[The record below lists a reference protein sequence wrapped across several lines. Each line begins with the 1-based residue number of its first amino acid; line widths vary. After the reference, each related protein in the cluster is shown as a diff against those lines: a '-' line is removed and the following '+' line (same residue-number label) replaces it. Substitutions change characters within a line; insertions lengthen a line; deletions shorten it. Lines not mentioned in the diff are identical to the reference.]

1 MKGRARP
8 PSSPES
14 EESWTV
20 DCPCGVNFD
29 DGEEMVDCDECG
41 VWVHTGCCHILKGHT
56 SYVCD
61 KCKFKKKKESEES
74 EVAQLLVELPSKTPP
89 LEEKVFTLRTELSRE
104 ERAHV
109 QGIPGG
115 DPNFFAGVSPVFSR
129 QLWKHTGYVPK
140 LFQFNYNELPEE
152 KAGACILFGDYAEKS
167 SESPAVECTKSD
179 HQIEEGKSLD
189 TDMQPL
195 GETHADKYYLSKD
208 KYNKRELRKES
219 KHRHRLQQEDGTRS
233 HYHSKR
239 RRDENSKKDFT
250 SKKRTKNLMVEDYHG
265 TPRRAFGEA
274 AIPLKSSR
282 IASRNP
288 KAYAVY
294 NSVEDVDGFTGTAS
308 NNNSK
313 VDELGGYGGP
323 QSLGFNSGEAG
334 LASNSLFPKQVTTKA
349 AHKVAPVLISRSE
362 REGSNGNHR
371 LADNISHQE
380 THFVRREL
388 EGAARNKFVA
398 IKNDTSASG
407 DVSKL
412 KDQFSFGGHTDG
424 KGSLL
429 GYSHSTPADPKEASQ
444 RMRLNVRVSTKDQV
458 EEFTTE
464 EFSPSPVNEKTSQE
478 HLSTPVQLDAS
489 LQLGKHHSS
498 DDVSFASLSQK
509 QSEMVDLAM
518 TIQPICGGHGLSA
531 NASDDDERPLS
542 ARVTNELHAEDSPHV
557 STDQPNDQFLQ
568 DELARAK
575 RQDLALLTPSSPV
588 QQVLPQD
595 ANGASLLAT
604 SVSVGAVG
612 NLHLVVDDSMKASP
626 RSAQTGPSR
635 SADMSSPTLSGP
647 GVDSKQHGFT
657 KVDSV
662 SPPSERTL
670 SVGPAQPVPSSKA
683 CMGLTAISNNRAYT
697 SVVSK
702 SGNTPPNLHVKSNS
716 SSKHR
721 SRTHDIKKLD
731 ATAVML
737 EDPNEMSTSFS
748 SRKDFKELSKSS
760 ESKVAGTGKSLAA
773 RVALHPKTQSS
784 HASAAKHMGQLPSNV
799 DACVQ
804 ANTQEQSLPQSRH
817 PARPIPTSMPHK
829 SEKAGLV
836 AGSKNTTVLLSPS
849 HASTLDLHMQGMECT
864 RPVMNDEELA
874 FLLHQE
880 LNSSPRVARVARV
893 RQSGPG
899 PHPLSAKRPAMA
911 TAPVASTANQK
922 DPHLIF
928 RRKNRDE
935 LHGEVARGADDASK
949 VEVSGGSAKQDV
961 GSMPHSRK
969 DKDKDTTDACK
980 AQMLPSAMTGAE
992 VNRHHSPGSGVA
1004 TERQLHSDSL
1014 GANDA
1019 DDGERRASADSITT
1033 LPGLIEEILNEK
1045 GPNVSYDYICE
1056 EVLPH
1061 WSKLRKH
1068 NGERYAYTSHRQ
1080 AVLDCLRN
1088 RSAWSHLI
1096 DRGPKTNLGRKR
1108 RRLESAVATES
1119 DHAEQLSHFQDGGED
1134 HVPGKASKEAE
1145 IDGSESWPLSDSN
1158 KEADLSLPEEVPKG
1172 KRKARRGR
1180 RLTTQSKGYGARAH
1194 NGKGERVD
1202 ESAQGV
1208 EDDLDHMVSPFSEE
1222 PASSSEDDEI
1232 FVHRGPGRHISRHRG
1247 SSVDSEDDDIDL

>member
-464 EFSPSPVNEKTSQE
+464 EFSPSPVNEKTSQ
-478 HLSTPVQLDAS
+478 
-489 LQLGKHHSS
+489 
-498 DDVSFASLSQK
+498 
-509 QSEMVDLAM
+509 
-518 TIQPICGGHGLSA
+518 
-531 NASDDDERPLS
+531 
-542 ARVTNELHAEDSPHV
+542 
-557 STDQPNDQFLQ
+557 
-568 DELARAK
+568 
-575 RQDLALLTPSSPV
+575 
-588 QQVLPQD
+588 
-595 ANGASLLAT
+595 
-604 SVSVGAVG
+604 
-612 NLHLVVDDSMKASP
+612 
-626 RSAQTGPSR
+626 
-635 SADMSSPTLSGP
+635 
-647 GVDSKQHGFT
+647 
-657 KVDSV
+657 
-662 SPPSERTL
+662 
-670 SVGPAQPVPSSKA
+670 
-683 CMGLTAISNNRAYT
+683 
-697 SVVSK
+697 
-702 SGNTPPNLHVKSNS
+702 
-716 SSKHR
+716 
-721 SRTHDIKKLD
+721 
-731 ATAVML
+731 
-737 EDPNEMSTSFS
+737 
-748 SRKDFKELSKSS
+748 
-760 ESKVAGTGKSLAA
+760 
-773 RVALHPKTQSS
+773 
-784 HASAAKHMGQLPSNV
+784 
-799 DACVQ
+799 
-804 ANTQEQSLPQSRH
+804 
-817 PARPIPTSMPHK
+817 
-829 SEKAGLV
+829 
-836 AGSKNTTVLLSPS
+836 
-849 HASTLDLHMQGMECT
+849 
-864 RPVMNDEELA
+864 
-874 FLLHQE
+874 
-880 LNSSPRVARVARV
+880 
-893 RQSGPG
+893 
-899 PHPLSAKRPAMA
+899 
-911 TAPVASTANQK
+911 
-922 DPHLIF
+922 IF